1 MIFPLRAPRWAL
13 LPQRIRG
20 VFNLNDPRWGRGDE
34 PVGGD
39 GRQGEPKQ
47 PDRRPSGSGGQPR
60 TWMSCGVTLIAA
72 FLACLAV
79 GTVVD
84 RANLWVVVVFSQT

>member
-47 PDRRPSGSGGQPR
+47 PDRRPSGSGGQPPDLDELWR
-60 TWMSCGVTLIAA
+60 DLNRRLSGLFGVLNSSSI
-72 FLACLAV
+72 
-79 GTVVD
+79 
-84 RANLWVVVVFSQT
+84 

>member
-1 MIFPLRAPRWAL
+1 MILAGAEVTSLSVEMGARAS
-13 LPQRIRG
+13 
-20 VFNLNDPRWGRGDE
+20 LNSQIAA
-34 PVGGD
+34 PVV
-39 GRQGEPKQ
+39 QLV
-47 PDRRPSGSGGQPR
+47 SPR
-60 TWMSCGVTLIAA
+60 TWMSCGVTLIVA